1 MKMVTSKFPDTIT
14 PCITLKLPWPPSVN
28 NYYGRTRTG
37 SVFIKKEGKV
47 FRETVVAALAEFVR
61 DREPLTQ
68 RLQVWIEAYPP
79 DRRRR
84 DLDNIRKALFD
95 ALTHARIYEDDCL
108 IDDDRCVRGE
118 VSKPGFVRVHI
129 GIMP

>member
-84 DLDNIRKALFD
+84 DLD
-95 ALTHARIYEDDCL
+95 T
-108 IDDDRCVRGE
+108 
-118 VSKPGFVRVHI
+118 
-129 GIMP
+129 